1 MRQRVKVSSK
11 AVLQP
16 IQLAAI
22 AISTAFQKRR
32 ARRQG
37 MSTLIR
43 AAISTNGT
51 CTIVFAASSSVPKAN
66 RAPGHIDPLDSV
78 TQEFLRINPLPDL
91 RTLIDDQLRVGI
103 LGKNADSL
111 PIGSS
116 STNVPPGP
124 VHTSSSFHRARNVK
138 VLMF

>member
-22 AISTAFQKRR
+22 AISRAFQNRR

-37 MSTLIR
+37 MSAFIR
-43 AAISTNGT
+43 AAIITNGT

-66 RAPGHIDPLDSV
+66 RAPVHID
-78 TQEFLRINPLPDL
+78 RIDFHP
-91 RTLIDDQLRVGI
+91 
-103 LGKNADSL
+103 KN
-111 PIGSS
+111 SS
-116 STNVPPGP
+116 S
-124 VHTSSSFHRARNVK
+124 HD
-138 VLMF
+138 